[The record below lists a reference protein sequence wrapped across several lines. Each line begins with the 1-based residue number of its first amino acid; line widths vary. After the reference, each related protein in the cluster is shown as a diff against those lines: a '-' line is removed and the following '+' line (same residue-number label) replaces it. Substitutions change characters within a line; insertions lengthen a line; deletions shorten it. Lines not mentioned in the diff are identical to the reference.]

1 MRDHALI
8 EKFVGIWPLEKALLW
23 WINVTWKPL
32 EQFNLH
38 LGAKGFFTVI
48 FLNLEDKNR
57 IFERGPYF
65 FNSVGLFLRPWK
77 EKFNPDS
84 EDLYFF
90 PISIRLYSIPSEY
103 WHENILEA
111 LGNSIGEFVKIVV
124 QTKRMWYTSYA
135 TICIY
140 MNIAKELPK
149 GINLCWEEEYWYQ
162 SIDYEHIL
170 FRCRRCREHGN
181 MLNNCPKNNP
191 TTQ

>member
-1 MRDHALI
+1 MKEEGFRSHLQHRRDHALI
-8 EKFVGIWPLEKALLW
+8 EKFVGIWPSEKALLW

-32 EQFNLH
+32 EHFDLH

-48 FLNLEDKNR
+48 FLNLEDRNKT
-57 IFERGPYF
+57 FEGGPYF
-65 FNSVGLFLRPWK
+65 FNSVGLFPRPWK

-90 PISIRLYSIPSEY
+90 PIWIRLYSIPFEY

-111 LGNSIGEFVKIVV
+111 LRNAIGEFVNIAD

-135 TICIY
+135 PICIY
-140 MNIAKELPK
+140 MNIVKDLLE
-149 GINLCWEEEYWYQ
+149 GINLYWEDEGWYQ

-170 FRCRRCREHGN
+170 F
-181 MLNNCPKNNP
+181 
-191 TTQ
+191 